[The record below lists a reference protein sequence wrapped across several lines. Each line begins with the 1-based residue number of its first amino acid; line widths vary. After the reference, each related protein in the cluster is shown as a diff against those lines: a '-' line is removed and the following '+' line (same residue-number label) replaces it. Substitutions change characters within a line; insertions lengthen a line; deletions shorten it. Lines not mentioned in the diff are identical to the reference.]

1 MTEAG
6 SGHLP
11 NLHATAIVI
20 GDRGVLIRGASG
32 SGKTT
37 LALAV
42 IAAAR
47 AAGRF
52 GVLLAD
58 DQVLLSVREGRLICH
73 TPPAIAGLV
82 EVQGTTPQP
91 VFYERSAVIDL
102 LVTLVEQAEAPR
114 YSEDRWSEIAGCM
127 LPELLL
133 AARSVPGALPA
144 LLAWLSLPP
153 FG

>member
-1 MTEAG
+1 MTAFF
-6 SGHLP
+6 P

-20 GDRGVLIRGASG
+20 GDRGILIRGASG
-32 SGKTT
+32 SGKTA

-47 AAGRF
+47 ATGRF

-58 DQVLLSVREGRLICH
+58 DQVLLSVRQGRLVCLA
-73 TPPAIAGLV
+73 PPTIAGLV
-82 EVQGTTPQP
+82 EVRGLTPRP
-91 VFYERSAVIDL
+91 VSHEPSAVIDL
-102 LVTLVEQAEAPR
+102 IVTLVEQAEAPR

-133 AARSVPGALPA
+133 AAQDAPGALPA
-144 LLAWLSLPP
+144 LFARLSLPP